1 MYMTY
6 TTIKKVLLC
15 AAFFVFSAMTGF
27 AQCKSAIK
35 KALPKLVP
43 YQFDGQGEY
52 KVTQGKSIELIS
64 TFTAGDSFRI
74 LFVAPDNMGN
84 SIFNIYEKKG
94 SKRKLIFTNQ
104 MDEDFQY
111 WDIKSKSTQ
120 DYVLE
125 MIVPPPAIGVKPIS
139 GCVAILIGIKE

>member
-1 MYMTY
+1 MNYA
-6 TTIKKVLLC
+6 TIKKALLC
-15 AAFFVFSAMTGF
+15 VVLVVFSSVVGF
-27 AQCKSAIK
+27 AQCKGAIK
-35 KALPKLVP
+35 KAIPKLLP

-52 KVTQGKSIELIS
+52 KVTQGKSVELIS

-74 LFVAPDNMGN
+74 LFVTPDNMGN

-104 MDEDFQY
+104 IDEDFQF

-125 MIVPPPAIGVKPIS
+125 MIVPPAAEGVKPIS
-139 GCVAILIGIKE
+139 GCVAILIGVKD

>member
-1 MYMTY
+1 MNF
-6 TTIKKVLLC
+6 TTLKKTLLC
-15 AAFFVFSAMTGF
+15 VVLVVFSSQMGF

-35 KALPKLVP
+35 KAIPKLVP

-52 KVTQGKSIELIS
+52 KVTQGKSVELIS

-84 SIFNIYEKKG
+84 CIFNIYEKKG
-94 SKRKLIFTNQ
+94 KKRKLIYTNQ
-104 MDEDFQY
+104 IDEDFQY

-125 MIVPPPAIGVKPIS
+125 MIVPPPAVGVKPLS
-139 GCVAILIGIKE
+139 GCVAILIGVKD